1 MVVFLGA
8 GCMVSRGAGWKKIL
22 EHVWIWTN
30 STERL
35 NGIFLGRYSSGLVVY
50 LAF

>member
-8 GCMVSRGAGWKKIL
+8 GCMVSIGAGRKEFL

-30 STERL
+30 STEGL
-35 NGIFLGRYSSGLVVY
+35 NGIFLGRYCSGLVIY